1 MRLRAPLFA
10 VKGEAFMH
18 IVFAASEC
26 IPFAKT
32 GGLADVVGALPLEL
46 VKLGDEVTVYLP
58 LYARVRAQIP
68 GELKYALRSITIP
81 FQSYN
86 RFAAIV
92 DGGKRGG
99 VQYYFVDCPEMY
111 DRAELYGS
119 GGRDYPDNAERFA
132 LYCRAV
138 LEAAKQLGVPDVFHV
153 HDWQAALIPVY
164 LRTTYDSDP
173 ALEHAAAVLTIH
185 NAAYQGAFPPVTTE
199 RLLFPWD
206 IFTMDKVEQYD
217 RFNFLKGGLVYSDV
231 LTTVSRKYA
240 EEIQT
245 PEFGER
251 LDGVLR
257 LRAADLRGILN
268 GVDYAHWNPATDP
281 NLAANYSPE
290 NLAGKERCRADLL
303 CEFGLE
309 KVGKTTP
316 VIGVVSRLATQKG
329 FDLVEQIADRL
340 SDLDVAVVA
349 LGTGDPVHEK
359 FFRNWA
365 FLNQANVAV
374 RIGYDNPLAHKIEAG
389 ADIFLMPSLY
399 EPCGLNQI
407 YSLKYG
413 TVPVVRATGGLDD
426 TIEEWNPEQG
436 TGTGFK
442 FEGFSAD
449 GLLTAIQRALAAF
462 ADKEGWKR
470 LMLNGMARNHSW
482 EQPAREYAAVY
493 EEAASKRK
501 Q

>member
-1 MRLRAPLFA
+1 
-10 VKGEAFMH
+10 MH

-26 IPFAKT
+26 VPFAKT
-32 GGLADVVGALPLEL
+32 GGLADVVGALGPEL
-46 VKLGDEVTVYLP
+46 AKLGHRITVYLP
-58 LYARVRAQIP
+58 LYERVRRQLP
-68 GELKYALRSITIP
+68 GELTYAVRSITIP
-81 FQSYN
+81 FQHDN
-86 RFAAIV
+86 RFAGIV

-99 VQYYFVDCPEMY
+99 VQYYFVDCPEMF

-119 GGRDYPDNAERFA
+119 RGVDYPDNAERFA

-138 LEAAKQLGVPDVFHV
+138 LEATKQLGVPEVFHV

-164 LRTTYDSDP
+164 LRTVYSADT
-173 ALEHAAAVLTIH
+173 ALERAAVVLTIH

-199 RLLFPWD
+199 RLLFPWE
-206 IFTMDKVEQYD
+206 IFTMDKVEQFNT
-217 RFNFLKGGLVYSDV
+217 FNFLKGGLVYSEM

-245 PEFGER
+245 PEFGEK

-268 GVDYAHWNPATDP
+268 GVNYAHWNPATDT

-290 NLAGKERCRADLL
+290 DLAGRQQCRTDLL
-303 CEFGLE
+303 HAFGLE
-309 KVGKTTP
+309 KVAVSTP
-316 VIGVVSRLATQKG
+316 LIGVVSRFATQKG
-329 FDLVEQIADRL
+329 FDLVEQIAGKL
-340 SDLDVAVVA
+340 SELDVAVVA
-349 LGTGDPVHEK
+349 LGTGEPVHEK
-359 FFRNWA
+359 FFRDWA
-365 FLNQANVAV
+365 FWNKANVAV
-374 RIGYDNPLAHKIEAG
+374 RVGYDERLAHKIEAG
-389 ADIFLMPSLY
+389 ADIFLMPSRY

-442 FEGFSAD
+442 FEGMKAED
-449 GLLTAIQRALAAF
+449 LLAAIHRALAAF
-462 ADKEGWKR
+462 QDKEGWKR
-470 LMLNGMARNHSW
+470 LMLNGMAQDYSW
-482 EQPAREYAAVY
+482 EKPAREYAAVY
-493 EEAASKRK
+493 EEAVSKREVK
-501 Q
+501 RTRVELERPASL